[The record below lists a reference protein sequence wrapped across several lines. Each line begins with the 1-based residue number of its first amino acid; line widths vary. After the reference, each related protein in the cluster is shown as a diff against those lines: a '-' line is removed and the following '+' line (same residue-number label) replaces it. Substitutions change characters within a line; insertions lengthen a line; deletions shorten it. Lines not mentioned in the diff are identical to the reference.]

1 MLTPLPERSEYE
13 RAFHLLPG
21 GMGGMKHIRSMLLA
35 ATLALA
41 ACSTTYYTYSGSPVY
56 TGQGG
61 ASKNVN
67 GIDFWVIGTPPRKF
81 RIIGYIEDSR
91 KRGLIE
97 NATRDPNVAD
107 KAKAAGGDAVIRTG
121 DFEQYVGTVSS
132 ATGNA
137 YTTGNASFVG
147 NTAQFNASTTASGT
161 AVSIPIFWH
170 NSQYLVIKYVN

>member
-1 MLTPLPERSEYE
+1 
-13 RAFHLLPG
+13 
-21 GMGGMKHIRSMLLA
+21 MKHVKFILLG
-35 ATLALA
+35 ATLALS

-81 RIIGYIEDSR
+81 RIIGYVEDSR

-97 NATRDPNVAD
+97 NATRDPNVAA

-132 ATGNA
+132 ATGSA
-137 YTTGNASFVG
+137 YTTGNANIVG
-147 NTAQFNASTTASGT
+147 NTAQFNANTTTSGT
-161 AVSIPIFWH
+161 AVSVPIFWR
-170 NSQYLVIKYVN
+170 NSQYLVIKYLD

>member
-1 MLTPLPERSEYE
+1 
-13 RAFHLLPG
+13 
-21 GMGGMKHIRSMLLA
+21 MKYIKLILLA
-35 ATLALA
+35 ATLALSS
-41 ACSTTYYTYSGSPVY
+41 CSTDYYAYSGSPVY

-61 ASKNVN
+61 ASKNVD

-97 NATRDPNVAD
+97 NTTRDPNVAD

-132 ATGNA
+132 ATRTA

-147 NTAQFNASTTASGT
+147 NTAQLNANTTASGT
-161 AVSIPIFWH
+161 AVSVPILWR
-170 NSQYLVIKYVN
+170 NSQYLVIKYLN